1 MTTSKFRAKKAVRK
15 PAAQKLREKR
25 LQLAVKSRLATRS
38 EAVEVLTGGQYVRAV
53 DVLRFALADAAVSR
67 SELSSRWSELS
78 DTQRTA
84 LTAARARAEARLRR
98 PDMAPEA
105 VRARERAGAEWE
117 SLHGSVTAF
126 AGRRHA
132 R

>member
-25 LQLAVKSRLATRS
+25 LQLAVKSRSTTRS
-38 EAVEVLTGGQYVRAV
+38 EAVELLTGQRPAVAVQVVRV
-53 DVLRFALADAAVSR
+53 ALKDAAVSR
-67 SELSSRWSELS
+67 SELTSHWSELS

-84 LTAARARAEARLRR
+84 LTTARARAEARLRR

-117 SLHGSVTAF
+117 ARHGVVTAF